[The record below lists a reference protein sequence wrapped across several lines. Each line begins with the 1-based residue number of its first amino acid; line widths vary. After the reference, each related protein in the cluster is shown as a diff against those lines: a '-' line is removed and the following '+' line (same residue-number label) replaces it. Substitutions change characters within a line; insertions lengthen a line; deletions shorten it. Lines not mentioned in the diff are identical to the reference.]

1 MTCVCKVDKMV
12 EDGMIESK
20 YIETSDNTCNFNQF
34 QDFLY
39 CHLYKCKNYEAMHP
53 HSNQPGCFFLLQLK
67 LIRLNPLKTFLWKVS
82 YDK

>member
-39 CHLYKCKNYEAMHP
+39 CHLYKCKNYEAVHP
-53 HSNQPGCFFLLQLK
+53 HSNQPGCFFFATAKTHKVKSIEDISLES
-67 LIRLNPLKTFLWKVS
+67 LI
-82 YDK
+82 